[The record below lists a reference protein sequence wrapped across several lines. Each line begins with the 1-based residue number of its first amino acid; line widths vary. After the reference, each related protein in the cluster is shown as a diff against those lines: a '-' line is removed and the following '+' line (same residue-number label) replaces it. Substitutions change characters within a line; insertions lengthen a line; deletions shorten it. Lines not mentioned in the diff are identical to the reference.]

1 MTTPREFGQ
10 APWQPVSARISA
22 LWAGFRPTHT
32 DLQPGPPSIQRWAA
46 TLLQHR
52 GRPGGQEPGAR
63 GSPWSSHSP
72 KPLRPQMLACFV
84 PVQLLS
90 HAQLFVTLMDRS
102 TPGFSVLH
110 SPRVCSNSRPLHQ
123 RCHPTI
129 SSSVIPFFSYPQ
141 SFPAPGSFPMSWLF
155 ASGGQNSAAS
165 ASVLPMDILFHE
177 ESVGLLLFDED
188 ELS

>member
-1 MTTPREFGQ
+1 MSLVEHLGSQYLPGSQ
-10 APWQPVSARISA
+10 LCGLDSDQLAQISSLVLPA
-22 LWAGFRPTHT
+22 FR
-32 DLQPGPPSIQRWAA
+32 
-46 TLLQHR
+46 
-52 GRPGGQEPGAR
+52 GGQQHSCSTEDGLGAREPGAR

-84 PVQLLS
+84 LVQLLS

-110 SPRVCSNSRPLHQ
+110 SPRVCSNSCPLHQ

-129 SSSVIPFFSYPQ
+129 SSSVIFFFSYPQ

-177 ESVGLLLFDED
+177 ESAGLLLFDED
-188 ELS
+188 KSS